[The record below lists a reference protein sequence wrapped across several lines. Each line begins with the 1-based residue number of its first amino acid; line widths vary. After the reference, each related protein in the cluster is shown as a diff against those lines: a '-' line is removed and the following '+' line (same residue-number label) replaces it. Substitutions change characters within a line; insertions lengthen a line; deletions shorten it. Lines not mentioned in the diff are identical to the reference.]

1 MSKDYGAD
9 QQRLQ
14 ISDLHFDKFTPPKTF
29 ASWKIRFK
37 TEVSTCPQFPTE
49 AMLWIREVE
58 IVDDL
63 KSSRS
68 IRGIPGPNFE
78 LLDARLASALN
89 RIIHNT
95 QFKRRISLE
104 EQRAQKED
112 RFFRGRQIAYLIY
125 EYFRVAGA
133 HDTVLDYA
141 DLFSMPLR
149 NDNVQD
155 FGSAAHHGARR
166 QVVLQEVDNVMD
178 AFRRLDR
185 PIAEQVIAVPKISCS
200 SCPSRVRFFVS
211 RRWCDNWRKC
221 GNTAQQCRL
230 GLFQDSDSAGDLEDS
245 ESTSGGLLCVFGSH
259 SFVPVSWMC
268 KKQTSVSH
276 SSERS

>member
-1 MSKDYGAD
+1 
-9 QQRLQ
+9 
-14 ISDLHFDKFTPPKTF
+14 
-29 ASWKIRFK
+29 
-37 TEVSTCPQFPTE
+37 
-49 AMLWIREVE
+49 MLWIKEVE

-78 LLDARLASALN
+78 LLDATLASALN

-95 QFKRRISLE
+95 SIQKKNQSGGTKSPKRKTASSE
-104 EQRAQKED
+104 ED
-112 RFFRGRQIAYLIY
+112 RLPYLIY
-125 EYFRVAGA
+125 EYFRVTGA

-155 FGSAAHHGARR
+155 FDSAAHHGARR

-200 SCPSRVRFFVS
+200 SCPSRGRFFVS